1 MPWRQSQS
9 ARILPEMPTR
19 DRQLLLKLRPEGAP
33 TLANFVVGSNGE
45 LIERLRNFCGNDQL
59 YLWGDAGAGRSHLL
73 TAIARQGNSRTVVQ
87 IAAEDIDNDFGTVS
101 DIEPGTLL
109 VVDDVDRLSPE
120 AQGAMFRIFI
130 AARQNGIALLLS
142 GPVPPLQLNLREDLR
157 TRMGQMLI
165 YEIKGLS
172 DAEKAAALHHYAQQR
187 GLPMDDAV
195 VRHLLIHGRRDLPSL
210 LATVDRLDEIS
221 LALQRP
227 PTLPLL
233 RELLTQMQSETR
245 QTETR

>member
-1 MPWRQSQS
+1 
-9 ARILPEMPTR
+9 MPTR

-33 TLANFVVGSNGE
+33 TLDNFVVGANGE
-45 LIERLRNFCGNDQL
+45 LIDRLRNFGSSDQL
-59 YLWGDAGAGRSHLL
+59 YLWGDPGAGRSHLL
-73 TAIARQGNSRTVVQ
+73 TAIARKGNSHTVIQ
-87 IAAEDIDNDFGTVS
+87 AAAADIDDNFG
-101 DIEPGTLL
+101 DIDPGALL

-120 AQGAMFRIFI
+120 AQGVMFRIFI
-130 AARQNGIALLLS
+130 SARQNGVALLLS
-142 GPVPPLQLNLREDLR
+142 GPVPPLQLDLREDLR
-157 TRMGQMLI
+157 TRIGQMLI

-172 DAEKAAALHHYAQQR
+172 DDEKAAALHHYAQQR

-195 VRHLLIHGRRDLPSL
+195 VRYLLVHGRRDLPSL

-233 RELLTQMQSETR
+233 RELLTQTQSEIR
-245 QTETR
+245 QTEA